1 MKLWQKTAAT
11 VLALSMSFSFVA
23 CGGTDSTGN
32 QSGTSGGTS
41 GGANG
46 SYTAEQYV
54 DAAIAQLEKAN
65 TVTFTVTTTNVQSA
79 PETDEAEAFYSETK
93 SVAAITLAKTTDG
106 LDIKT
111 ETEVSSRESATAEFT
126 VMYTQTMYVLD
137 DYAYY
142 SDGEEWYKDESIFW
156 ETFGLEAAPDLDEA
170 IGTISEGYV
179 ELKTVLQELLS
190 QKPTLENGKLGGSV
204 DFKDQAN
211 AVYDFIDGI
220 DPETDTIEGLVNE
233 ILVKVNP
240 ALTVESVL
248 NAVVTYSEYTVKQV
262 YDAIN
267 ALLFT
272 EYQTNLQAIKDELF
286 ANEEFVALLTET
298 GMPAEMLQSVK
309 EMKLD
314 DLVTQYKDLTL
325 NQILEML
332 VAGGQS
338 SPDTDSPATM
348 NATEGEE
355 GSNED
360 IQSSPTSTEQFVAM
374 IKGYIQ
380 APLKTLFASDE
391 EYESFAT
398 TLSMMKGIEVKNLT
412 MTYELDFGST
422 SNVQSASFD
431 YTYEYEMASATIITS
446 ASFVLNSIS
455 ETVTTIT
462 LPDGAVVA

>member
-314 DLVTQYKDLTL
+314 DLVTQYKDMTL

-332 VAGGQS
+332 VAGEQS
-338 SPDTDSPATM
+338 SPDAEGGAATM

-355 GSNED
+355 GETTET
-360 IQSSPTSTEQFVAM
+360 PTFTEQFIAM
-374 IKGYIQ
+374 LNGYIQ

-398 TLSMMKGIEVKNLT
+398 TLSMMKGIEVKNLS
-412 MTYELDFGST
+412 MAYELDFGSST
-422 SNVQSASFD
+422 NVQSASFD

-446 ASFVLNSIS
+446 ASFTLNSIS
-455 ETVTTIT
+455 ETVTTIA

>member
-32 QSGTSGGTS
+32 QSGTSGG
-41 GGANG
+41 ANG

-54 DAAIAQLEKAN
+54 DAAITQLEKAN
-65 TVTFTVTTTNVQSA
+65 TVTFTITATNVQSA
-79 PETDEAEAFYSETK
+79 PETDETEAFYYENK
-93 SVAAITLAKTTDG
+93 SVETITLAKTTDG
-106 LDIKT
+106 LDIKL
-111 ETEVSSRESATAEFT
+111 EAESSYRESATAEFT
-126 VMYTQTMYVLD
+126 VEYEETVYVLD

-142 SDGEEWYKDESIFW
+142 FDGEEWYKDESVFW
-156 ETFGLEAAPDLDEA
+156 EELGLESAPDLDEA
-170 IGTISEGYV
+170 IGTISESYV

-220 DPETDTIEGLVNE
+220 DPMTDTIEGLVNE

-240 ALTVESVL
+240 ALTVEGVL
-248 NAVVTYSEYTVKQV
+248 NAVVAYSEYTVEQV
-262 YDAIN
+262 YAAIN
-267 ALLFT
+267 ALLLS

-286 ANEEFVALLTET
+286 ANQEFVALLTET

-314 DLVTQYKDLTL
+314 DLVTEYKDLTL
-325 NQILEML
+325 NQIFEML
-332 VAGGQS
+332 VAGEQS
-338 SPDTDSPATM
+338 SPDAEGGAAVM

-355 GSNED
+355 DETTET
-360 IQSSPTSTEQFVAM
+360 PTFTEQFIAM

-380 APLKTLFASDE
+380 APLKTLFSSDE
-391 EYESFAT
+391 EYESFAM
-398 TLSMMKGIEVKNLT
+398 TLSMMQGIEVKNLT
-412 MTYELDFGST
+412 MAYELDFGSST
-422 SNVQSASFD
+422 NVQSASFD
-431 YTYEYEMASATIITS
+431 YTYEYETASVTILTS
-446 ASFVLNSIS
+446 TSFTLNSIS
-455 ETVTTIT
+455 ETVTTIA